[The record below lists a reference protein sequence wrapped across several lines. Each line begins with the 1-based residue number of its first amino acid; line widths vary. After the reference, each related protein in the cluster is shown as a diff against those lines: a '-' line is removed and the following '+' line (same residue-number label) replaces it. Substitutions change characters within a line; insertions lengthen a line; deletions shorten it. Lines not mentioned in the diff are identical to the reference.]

1 MQMSRIGAR
10 FGRRRGKAGTA
21 VPHFPSVSCAA
32 AALSAEAADA
42 HRVDDVADGA
52 HASGVAVGYFGAER
66 LLDRHHDPD
75 GVELVGAEIVD

>member
-1 MQMSRIGAR
+1 
-10 FGRRRGKAGTA
+10 
-21 VPHFPSVSCAA
+21 VSCAA

-75 GVELVGAEIVD
+75 GVELVGAEIVDQVGRGVTSLLSTPSCSTSTFFTKR